1 MNNRTIAIAVI
12 AGIVL
17 VAIVVVARSSS
28 GTTSAGGG
36 GGVNASIIKDPSNP
50 TYTIANLNIPSF
62 KEQAFDTKAKCQA
75 QGGVINWTGDALLL
89 TCDKVVEFNPSAPE
103 PVIFKEIAE
112 IQAKIDSGVYKPVD
126 EKERLAL
133 YFQIVYP
140 NSDPEYWNK
149 MTLTELQ
156 EYWQGLE
163 VYYKFPPAIQPTT
176 PIVVVRRPG
185 KQFYRVPNGVLLD
198 QDPERR
204 GILASYIEVIRF
216 GPMYN
221 LFADPSLYPGTFYYP
236 AKGSGLFLPLGRTLV
251 AYNKVHAMKLLG
263 APNSEIVKYGGRDFQ
278 SFLRKDTEAYRK
290 TPEGAAEVQVTT
302 CVVFKQGVRISGSCA
317 ATPRI
322 AGYFTQLVT
331 YSPRCLNIMID
342 EMVKGK
348 CLRYLT
354 KTIPPVNE
362 GDPELPAK
370 PYLTY
375 YGCGDTGD
383 KFLSQMARNRGY
395 TTIQCLREAQLELRG
410 DAVVGN
416 ELIHLV
422 ENTYSQASLMR
433 LDPTKMPLYLPE
445 GVTPKYPVNYLLDS
459 SVAPVDLKAVI
470 SSEFKPFKQ
479 SVLNIDVVV
488 PERN

>member
-1 MNNRTIAIAVI
+1 MNNRTIAIVAVV
-12 AGIVL
+12 AIVL
-17 VAIVVVARSSS
+17 VASVILARSESS
-28 GTTSAGGG
+28 ASGGTTNGSTSA
-36 GGVNASIIKDPSNP
+36 IIKDPTNNIF
-50 TYTIANLNIPSF
+50 TIANLGIPSL
-62 KEQAFDTKAKCQA
+62 KEQAFTTKSKCQA
-75 QGGVINWTGDALLL
+75 QGGVINWTGSALLL
-89 TCDKVVEFNPSAPE
+89 TCDKIIPFNPTAPE
-103 PVIFKEIAE
+103 PIIFSEIAE
-112 IQAKIDSGVYKPVD
+112 VQSKIDSGQYAPKD

-140 NSDPEYWNK
+140 NSDPATWTK
-149 MTLTELQ
+149 KTLAELQ
-156 EYWQGLE
+156 DYWQGLE
-163 VYYKFPPAIQPTT
+163 VYYKLPASIQPTT
-176 PIVVVRRPG
+176 QIIVKRRPG

-204 GILASYIEVIRF
+204 GVLASYLEVIRF

-236 AKGSGLFLPLGRTLV
+236 AKGSGLFLPLGRTLI

-278 SFLRKDTEAYRK
+278 SFLRADSAAVAK
-290 TPEGAAEVQVTT
+290 TPEGQTEVQVTT
-302 CVVFKQGVRISGSCA
+302 CVVYKQGTQIDLKKCST
-317 ATPRI
+317 TPKI
-322 AGYFTQLVT
+322 AGYFTTAVT
-331 YSPRCLNIMID
+331 YSPKALDTLIG
-342 EMVKGK
+342 EMVAGK
-348 CLRYLT
+348 CLRYKT
-354 KTIPPVNE
+354 KTIPPKPGE
-362 GDPELPAK
+362 TATPPK

-395 TTIQCLREAQLELRG
+395 TTIQCLREAQLELSG

-422 ENTYSQASLMR
+422 ENSYSQASLMR

-445 GVTPKYPVNYLLDS
+445 GVTPAYPVNYLLDS
-459 SVAPVDLKAVI
+459 SIKPVDLKAVI
-470 SSEFKPFKQ
+470 STEFQPFKQ
-479 SVLNIDVVV
+479 TVLNIDVVV